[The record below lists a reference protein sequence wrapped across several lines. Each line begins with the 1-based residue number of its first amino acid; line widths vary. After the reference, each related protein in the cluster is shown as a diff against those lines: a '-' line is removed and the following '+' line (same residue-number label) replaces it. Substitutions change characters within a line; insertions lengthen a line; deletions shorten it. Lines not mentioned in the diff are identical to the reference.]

1 MGRTGDK
8 GRLVIRS
15 ATPSD
20 AGRWGCMAQS
30 SQGEQTAVTNLLV
43 LSSLIVSIEPEHS
56 VINSGGRAII
66 NCTVRGAFDGEIEWL
81 KQGHPVGIPGSGGG
95 RIRRL
100 PLNSLLIS
108 SMSRDETGLY
118 QCIARKGLDSAQATA
133 RILLGGNYSYT

>member
-108 SMSRDETGLY
+108 SMSRDEAGLY